1 MTMYTQ
7 KILDL
12 GKAYPRM
19 SVTNLGLLLT
29 LYDLGR
35 ATANELAKII
45 AMEPA
50 GVREQLT
57 RFSERGLT
65 TITNVDGKMHHLLTG
80 EARTIINGVFDY
92 EL

>member
-1 MTMYTQ
+1 MTPYTQ
-7 KILDL
+7 KLISL

-19 SVTNLGLLLT
+19 SVTNLGLLLA

-35 ATANELAKII
+35 ATANELSKII
-45 AMEPA
+45 AMKPA

-57 RFSERGLT
+57 QLSERGLT
-65 TITNVDGKMHHLLTG
+65 TITNVDGKVNHLLTG

-92 EL
+92 E